1 MDKFF
6 IQMSISVLKKKKH
19 FVEKLLSF
27 EKWQESC
34 KRFLYQNPFYMFI
47 KMLDEIK
54 EKLTPKIYPLSLR
67 VIGKKIVDF
76 EFYNLFIFQ
85 FQWWSKTM

>member
-1 MDKFF
+1 
-6 IQMSISVLKKKKH
+6 
-19 FVEKLLSF
+19 
-27 EKWQESC
+27 
-34 KRFLYQNPFYMFI
+34 MFI

-85 FQWWSKTM
+85 FQ